1 MYWGGDDLSAIPQL
15 FLVQV
20 AISSG
25 ESFFPSRA
33 RINAEVAEEVGN
45 SRLIESSLATL
56 HFYQVGVS
64 ERSLRRWSK
73 TLEEEEMMVASQ
85 RGHHAKTISP
95 IVDPDFREK
104 FCSHV
109 RSESCRKGNFC
120 KCDENRSSTKEK
132 KNLPKSVLQLCLN
145 FFLFRTAPSHNC
157 NACKVGQF

>member
-1 MYWGGDDLSAIPQL
+1 MICQQYRNYSWCRWQYHLARAFSPAELASMQKWPRRWATADLLSHHSQHCI
-15 FLVQV
+15 
-20 AISSG
+20 
-25 ESFFPSRA
+25 
-33 RINAEVAEEVGN
+33 
-45 SRLIESSLATL
+45 
-56 HFYQVGVS
+56 FYQVGVS

-132 KNLPKSVLQLCLN
+132 KNLPKLVLQLCLN

-157 NACKVGQF
+157 NTCKVGQF